1 MSVGDLRHIKCLK
14 EKYRSISRLY
24 QMEML
29 LDYNKN
35 FAWKAERASSRFTVS
50 TGLAVTLV
58 SWQAAAKQL
67 AGPKA
72 SRH

>member
-24 QMEML
+24 EMEML
-29 LDYNKN
+29 LDHNKT
-35 FAWKAERASSRFTVS
+35 FAWKAERASSWFTVS
-50 TGLAVTLV
+50 TGVTLV